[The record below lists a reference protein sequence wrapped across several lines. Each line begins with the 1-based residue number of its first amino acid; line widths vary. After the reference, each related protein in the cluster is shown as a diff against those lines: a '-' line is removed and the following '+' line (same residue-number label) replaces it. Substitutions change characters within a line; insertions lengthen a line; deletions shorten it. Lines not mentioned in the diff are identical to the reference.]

1 MYVFRAK
8 KEEDPDPTQNGFQA
22 ADVNSTQGLQY
33 HIKYG
38 SKPFKKP
45 TRFVS
50 TSKNIR
56 AMNKYTVGEK
66 GDNKT
71 RSKVY
76 LIDLPDDNS
85 IPYYDFTDEN
95 TIKKYLTIKDTRNWV
110 KADSEVTVEP
120 RL

>member
-8 KEEDPDPTQNGFQA
+8 KEEEPDPTQNGFQA
-22 ADVNSTQGLQY
+22 ADVGSTLAVQY
-33 HIKYG
+33 HIQSG
-38 SKPFKKP
+38 SKPSKKP

-85 IPYYDFTDEN
+85 IPYYDFTDED
-95 TIKKYLTIKDTRNWV
+95 IRSKYLNSKSV
-110 KADSEVTVEP
+110 KNYVVADSEVTVEP